1 MNSIKLK
8 SLSIDDQSALYLF
21 ECENRSYFE
30 RFVPSRGDTYY
41 EPQGFSHA
49 LDRLLTEQNEGTGR
63 YYLIWQN
70 DTIIGRM
77 NVHSIRDGVGEVGY
91 RIGEDYSGRGYAT
104 SALQQLLACHLPEYV
119 ELIAETITDHH
130 ASQRVLMR
138 AGFTRNN
145 QVRQI
150 EWEGQILSF
159 YTFVYKFTNR

>member
-8 SLSIDDQSALYLF
+8 SLSIDDRSALYSF

-30 RFVPSRGDTYY
+30 RFVPSRGDIYY

-49 LDRLLTEQNEGTGR
+49 LDRLLTEQIEGTGR

-70 DTIIGRM
+70 DTIVGRM

-91 RIGEDYSGRGYAT
+91 RIGEEYSGRGYAT
-104 SALQQLLACHLPEYV
+104 SALRQLLAFHLPEYV
-119 ELIAETITDHH
+119 ELIAETITDHY

-150 EWEGQILSF
+150 EWEEQTLSF
-159 YTFVYKFTNR
+159 YTFVYKFLNR